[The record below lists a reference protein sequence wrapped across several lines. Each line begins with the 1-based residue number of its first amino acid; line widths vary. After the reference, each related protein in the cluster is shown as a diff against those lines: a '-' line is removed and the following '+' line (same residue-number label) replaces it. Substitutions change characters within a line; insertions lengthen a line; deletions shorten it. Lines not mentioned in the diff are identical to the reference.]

1 MTHAR
6 KSLLT
11 AAAAAALIAGAAPV
25 FAQDLILGLSSEHS
39 SIDPQFSR
47 TGNNQMTSSMIFGR
61 LVEFDKN
68 LQISPGLAESW
79 QNIDPTTWEITLREG
94 VTFHDGSPLTV
105 EDVIWS
111 LERADE
117 VPNSPA
123 PYTDQVAAIA
133 GLEKIDDRKL
143 RVTTHAPAPMLM
155 EDIGRVFIVK
165 KAAAEGKGSEDFMS
179 PDVAVGTG
187 PYMFQSWTPGETM
200 RIAAYDGYWGD
211 KPEFKD
217 VEVRYISNDAAR
229 VAALLSGAVHVID
242 AVPPADVAQL
252 TANEAI
258 AVTSAASGRV
268 IYLALSQRDA
278 AGAPGVTDLN
288 GQPLDKNPF
297 MDPRVR
303 KAISLMIDRQLII
316 DRILSGSGIA
326 AGQLAPEGLGG
337 HVPDLAADTPDPEKA
352 KALLAEAG
360 YPEGFGITIASSNDR
375 FPGDADL
382 AQALGQM
389 LTRGGLKVNKVE
401 VFPYNV
407 YSKAAS
413 CGDYGAFVF
422 SLGASTP
429 TSGPLLQSLLHSY
442 DKEAGKGAFN
452 RMRFASPEFD
462 TALDAALQEFDET
475 KRLAALGEAT
485 KLAFGQTPIVPLYWQ
500 KVHWASKKGLTVD
513 GGLSEDTLPQ
523 DIKTAQ

>member
-1 MTHAR
+1 MKRFLA
-6 KSLLT
+6 SVAVLGLL
-11 AAAAAALIAGAAPV
+11 AGPAL
-25 FAQDLILGLSSEHS
+25 AQDLIIGRSSEQS

-47 TGNNQMTSSMIFGR
+47 TGNNQQTSEMIFGR
-61 LVEFDKN
+61 LAQFDSN
-68 LQISPGLAESW
+68 FQMSPGLAESW
-79 QNIDPTTWEITLREG
+79 KNVDPTTWDITLRQG

-133 GLEKIDDRKL
+133 KLDKVDDRTI
-143 RVTTHAPAPMLM
+143 RVTTKTPAPTLM
-155 EDIGRVFIVK
+155 EDVGRVFIVK
-165 KAAAEGKGSEDFMS
+165 KSAVEGHSSEDFMN
-179 PDVAVGTG
+179 PAVAVGTG
-187 PYMFQSWTPGETM
+187 PYKFVSWTPGEAL
-200 RIAAYDGYWGD
+200 RLAAYDGYWGD

-217 VEVRYISNDAAR
+217 VEVRFISNAAAR
-229 VAALLSGAVHVID
+229 VAALLSGSVQVID
-242 AVPPADVAQL
+242 AVPPSDVPRL
-252 TANEAI
+252 EKTDG
-258 AVTSAASGRV
+258 VHVVSAPSGRV
-268 IYLALSQRDA
+268 IYLALSQRSDE
-278 AGAPGVTDLN
+278 APAGVTDVN
-288 GQPLDKNPF
+288 GKPLGKNPF
-297 MDPRVR
+297 KDARVR
-303 KAISLMIDRQLII
+303 KAISLMIDRQLVI
-316 DRILSGSGIA
+316 DRIMGGSGIP

-337 HVPDLAADTPDPEKA
+337 HVAALAADKADPAQA

-360 YPEGFGITIASSNDR
+360 YPDGFGITIASSNDR

-413 CGDYGAFVF
+413 AGDYGAFVF

-429 TSGPLLQSLLHSY
+429 TSAPLLQSLLQTY

-452 RMRFASPEFD
+452 RMRFSDPAFD
-462 TALDAALQEFDET
+462 SQLDAATQEFDEA
-475 KRLAALGEAT
+475 KRAQLLEQAT
-485 KLAFGQTPIVPLYWQ
+485 TTVFAQTPIVPLYWQ
-500 KVHWASKKGLTVD
+500 KNHWATRDGLVIQ
-513 GGLSEDTLPQ
+513 GGLAEDTMAQ
-523 DIKTAQ
+523 DVRRGQ